1 MSAVEA
7 RSTRLKTI
15 SVGIAGLG
23 TVAQGVLELLATNR
37 DLIEQ
42 RSGLTVNVVRVAS
55 RSAKPEVDL
64 RGAAFSTDVM
74 DLLGDSRIDVIVEL
88 MGGEQLAKDL
98 IVGAAAQGKSVVT
111 ANKAVIALHGNELTQ
126 QNLRY
131 EAAVAGAIPIIQA
144 LQQGLVGNRFSGLS
158 GIINGTC
165 NYMLSAM
172 EDEGVSFDEI
182 LQRAQ
187 ALGYAEADPS
197 FDVDGIDAAHKL
209 TILMALA
216 YGTGYEFSKVH
227 VEGIRAVTPVD
238 IGYATE
244 LGYRIKHLGILRNT
258 DSGIE
263 ARVHPTLVP
272 HGELVA
278 HVNGVLNAVQVVSD
292 AAGKTLFSGP
302 GAGGAATASAVVADI
317 VASGTNGGGPV
328 VEQERIQVAP
338 VLSIEQITS
347 AYYLR
352 IPSRNEPGVFAEVAQ
367 ILSNHDISIDAVI
380 QKDGHEQGDLVD
392 IVLLTQETQ
401 EAHMNQAL
409 KQLQQLAAVTD
420 EVMRIRVA
428 PQD

>member
-1 MSAVEA
+1 M
-7 RSTRLKTI
+7 KTI

-42 RSGLTVNVVRVAS
+42 RSGLTINILRVAS
-55 RSAKPEVDL
+55 RTSKSEVDL
-64 RGAAFSTDVM
+64 HGAEFSTDVL
-74 DLLGDSRIDVIVEL
+74 DLLNDSRLDVIVEL
-88 MGGEQLAKDL
+88 MGGEELAKDL
-98 IVGAAAQGKSVVT
+98 IVGATAQGKAVVT
-111 ANKAVIALHGNELTQ
+111 ANKAVIALHGNELAR

-144 LQQGLVGNRFSGLS
+144 LRQGLVANRFSGLS

-172 EDEGVSFDEI
+172 EEEGVGFDEI

-216 YGTGYEFSKVH
+216 YGTGFEFSKVY

-238 IGYATE
+238 ISYASE
-244 LGYRIKHLGILRNT
+244 LGYRIKHLGLLRNT
-258 DSGIE
+258 NVGIE

-272 HGELVA
+272 HSELMA

-317 VASGTNGGGPV
+317 VASGITGDNSV
-328 VEQERIQVAP
+328 ADQEAARMVPIMP
-338 VLSIEQITS
+338 IDDITS

-367 ILSNHDISIDAVI
+367 ILSSHDISIDAVI
-380 QKDGHEQGDLVD
+380 QKDGHDQGDLVD
-392 IVLLTQETQ
+392 IVLLTQQTL
-401 EAHMNQAL
+401 EARMNQAL
-409 KQLQQLAAVTD
+409 GQLQRLAAITD
-420 EVMRIRVA
+420 QVMRIRVA

>member
-1 MSAVEA
+1 M
-7 RSTRLKTI
+7 KTI

-23 TVAQGVLELLATNR
+23 TVAQGVLELLAANR

-42 RSGLTVNVVRVAS
+42 RSGLTINILRIAS
-55 RSAKPEVDL
+55 RTSKPEVDL
-64 RGAAFSTDVM
+64 HGAEFSTNVL
-74 DLLGDSRIDVIVEL
+74 DLLNDSRLDVIVEL
-88 MGGEQLAKDL
+88 MGGEDLAKDL
-98 IVGAAAQGKSVVT
+98 IVGATAQGKAVVT
-111 ANKAVIALHGNELTQ
+111 ANKAVIALHGNELAR

-144 LQQGLVGNRFSGLS
+144 LRQGLVANRFSGLS

-172 EDEGVSFDEI
+172 EEEGVGFDEI

-216 YGTGYEFSKVH
+216 YGTGFEFSKVY

-238 IGYATE
+238 IGYASE
-244 LGYRIKHLGILRNT
+244 LGYRIKHLGLLRNT
-258 DSGIE
+258 NAGIE

-272 HGELVA
+272 RSELMA

-292 AAGKTLFSGP
+292 ASGKTLFSGP

-317 VASGTNGGGPV
+317 VASGITGDNSV
-328 VEQERIQVAP
+328 ADQEAARTVPIMP
-338 VLSIEQITS
+338 IEEITS

-367 ILSNHDISIDAVI
+367 ILSSHDISIDAVI
-380 QKDGHEQGDLVD
+380 QKDGHDQGDLVD
-392 IVLLTQETQ
+392 IVLLTQETL
-401 EAHMNQAL
+401 EARMNKAL
-409 KQLQQLAAVTD
+409 GQLQRLAAITD
-420 EVMRIRVA
+420 QVMRIRVA

>member
-1 MSAVEA
+1 M
-7 RSTRLKTI
+7 KTI

-23 TVAQGVLELLATNR
+23 TVAQGVLELLAANR

-42 RSGLTVNVVRVAS
+42 RSGLTINILRIAS
-55 RSAKPEVDL
+55 RTSKPEVDL
-64 RGAAFSTDVM
+64 HGAEFSTNVL
-74 DLLGDSRIDVIVEL
+74 DLLNDSRLDVIVEL
-88 MGGEQLAKDL
+88 MGGEDLAKDL
-98 IVGAAAQGKSVVT
+98 IVGATAQGKAVVT
-111 ANKAVIALHGNELTQ
+111 ANKAVIALHGNELAR

-144 LQQGLVGNRFSGLS
+144 LRQGLVANRFSGLS

-172 EDEGVSFDEI
+172 EEEGVSFDEI

-216 YGTGYEFSKVH
+216 YGTGFEFSKVY

-238 IGYATE
+238 IGYASE
-244 LGYRIKHLGILRNT
+244 LGYRIKHLGLLRNT
-258 DSGIE
+258 NAGIE

-272 HGELVA
+272 RSELMA

-292 AAGKTLFSGP
+292 ASGKTLFSGP

-317 VASGTNGGGPV
+317 VASGITGDNSV
-328 VEQERIQVAP
+328 ADQEAARTVPIMP
-338 VLSIEQITS
+338 IEEITS

-367 ILSNHDISIDAVI
+367 ILSSHDISIDAVI
-380 QKDGHEQGDLVD
+380 QKDGHDQGDLVD
-392 IVLLTQETQ
+392 IVLLTQETL
-401 EAHMNQAL
+401 EARMNQAL
-409 KQLQQLAAVTD
+409 GQLQRLAAITD
-420 EVMRIRVA
+420 QVMRIRVA

>member
-1 MSAVEA
+1 M
-7 RSTRLKTI
+7 KTI

-23 TVAQGVLELLATNR
+23 TVAQGVLELLAANR

-42 RSGLTVNVVRVAS
+42 RSGLTINILRIAS
-55 RSAKPEVDL
+55 RTSKPEVDL
-64 RGAAFSTDVM
+64 HGAEFSTNVL
-74 DLLGDSRIDVIVEL
+74 DLLNDSRLDVIVEL
-88 MGGEQLAKDL
+88 MGGEDLAKDL
-98 IVGAAAQGKSVVT
+98 IVGATAQGKAVVT
-111 ANKAVIALHGNELTQ
+111 ANKAVIALHGNELAR

-144 LQQGLVGNRFSGLS
+144 LRQGLVANRFSGLS

-172 EDEGVSFDEI
+172 EEEGVGFDEI

-216 YGTGYEFSKVH
+216 YGTGFEFSKVY

-238 IGYATE
+238 IGYASE
-244 LGYRIKHLGILRNT
+244 LGYRIKHLGLLRNT
-258 DSGIE
+258 NAGIE

-272 HGELVA
+272 RSELMA

-292 AAGKTLFSGP
+292 ASGKTLFSGP

-317 VASGTNGGGPV
+317 VASGITGDNSV
-328 VEQERIQVAP
+328 ADQEAVRTVPIMP
-338 VLSIEQITS
+338 IEEITS

-367 ILSNHDISIDAVI
+367 ILSSHDISIDAVI
-380 QKDGHEQGDLVD
+380 QKDGHDQGDLVD
-392 IVLLTQETQ
+392 IVLLTQETL
-401 EAHMNQAL
+401 EARMNQAL
-409 KQLQQLAAVTD
+409 GQLQRLAAITD
-420 EVMRIRVA
+420 QVMRIRVA

>member
-1 MSAVEA
+1 M
-7 RSTRLKTI
+7 KTI

-23 TVAQGVLELLATNR
+23 TVAQGVLELLAANR
-37 DLIEQ
+37 DLIKQ
-42 RSGLTVNVVRVAS
+42 RSGLTINILRIAS
-55 RSAKPEVDL
+55 RTSKPEVDL
-64 RGAAFSTDVM
+64 HGAEFSTNVL
-74 DLLGDSRIDVIVEL
+74 DLLNDSRLDVIVEL
-88 MGGEQLAKDL
+88 MGGEDLAKDL
-98 IVGAAAQGKSVVT
+98 IVGATAQGKAVVT
-111 ANKAVIALHGNELTQ
+111 ANKAVIALHGNELAR

-144 LQQGLVGNRFSGLS
+144 LRQGLVANRFSGLS

-172 EDEGVSFDEI
+172 EEEGVGFDEI

-216 YGTGYEFSKVH
+216 YGTGFEFSKVY

-238 IGYATE
+238 IGYASE
-244 LGYRIKHLGILRNT
+244 LGYRIKHLGLLRNT
-258 DSGIE
+258 NAGIE

-272 HGELVA
+272 RSELMA

-292 AAGKTLFSGP
+292 ASGKTLFSGP

-317 VASGTNGGGPV
+317 VASGITGDNSV
-328 VEQERIQVAP
+328 ADQEAAWMVPIMP
-338 VLSIEQITS
+338 IEEITS

-367 ILSNHDISIDAVI
+367 ILSSHDISIDAVI
-380 QKDGHEQGDLVD
+380 QKDGHDQGDLVD
-392 IVLLTQETQ
+392 IVLLTQETL
-401 EAHMNQAL
+401 EARMNQAL
-409 KQLQQLAAVTD
+409 GQLQRLAAITD
-420 EVMRIRVA
+420 QVMRIRVA

>member
-1 MSAVEA
+1 M
-7 RSTRLKTI
+7 KTI

-23 TVAQGVLELLATNR
+23 TVAQGVLELLAANR

-42 RSGLTVNVVRVAS
+42 RSGLTINILRIAS
-55 RSAKPEVDL
+55 RTSKPEVDL
-64 RGAAFSTDVM
+64 HGAEFSTNVL
-74 DLLGDSRIDVIVEL
+74 DLLNDSRLDVIVEL
-88 MGGEQLAKDL
+88 MGGEDLAKDL
-98 IVGAAAQGKSVVT
+98 IVGATAQGKAVVT
-111 ANKAVIALHGNELTQ
+111 ANKAVIALHGNELAR

-144 LQQGLVGNRFSGLS
+144 LRQGLVANRFSGLS

-172 EDEGVSFDEI
+172 EEEGVGFDEI

-216 YGTGYEFSKVH
+216 YGTGFEFSKVY

-238 IGYATE
+238 ISYASE
-244 LGYRIKHLGILRNT
+244 LGYRIKHLGLLRNT
-258 DSGIE
+258 NAGIE

-272 HGELVA
+272 RSELMA

-292 AAGKTLFSGP
+292 ASGKTLFSGP

-317 VASGTNGGGPV
+317 VASGITGDNSV
-328 VEQERIQVAP
+328 ADQEAARTVPIMP
-338 VLSIEQITS
+338 IEEITS

-367 ILSNHDISIDAVI
+367 ILSSHYISIDAVI
-380 QKDGHEQGDLVD
+380 QKDGHDQGDLVD
-392 IVLLTQETQ
+392 IVLLTQETL
-401 EAHMNQAL
+401 EARMNQAL
-409 KQLQQLAAVTD
+409 GQLQRLAAITD
-420 EVMRIRVA
+420 QVMRIRVA

>member
-1 MSAVEA
+1 M
-7 RSTRLKTI
+7 KTI

-23 TVAQGVLELLATNR
+23 TVAQGVLELLAANR
-37 DLIEQ
+37 DLIEH
-42 RSGLTVNVVRVAS
+42 RSGLTINILRIAS
-55 RSAKPEVDL
+55 RTSKPEVDL
-64 RGAAFSTDVM
+64 HGAEFSTNVL
-74 DLLGDSRIDVIVEL
+74 DLLNDSRLDVIVEL
-88 MGGEQLAKDL
+88 MGGEDLAKDL
-98 IVGAAAQGKSVVT
+98 IVGATAQGKAVVT
-111 ANKAVIALHGNELTQ
+111 ANKAVIALHGNELAR

-144 LQQGLVGNRFSGLS
+144 LRQGLVANRFSGLS

-172 EDEGVSFDEI
+172 EEEGVGFDEI

-216 YGTGYEFSKVH
+216 YGTGFEFSKVY

-238 IGYATE
+238 IGYASE
-244 LGYRIKHLGILRNT
+244 LGYRIKHLGLLRNT
-258 DSGIE
+258 NAGIE

-272 HGELVA
+272 RSELMA

-292 AAGKTLFSGP
+292 ASGKTLFSGP

-317 VASGTNGGGPV
+317 VASGITGDNSV
-328 VEQERIQVAP
+328 ADQEAARTVPIMP
-338 VLSIEQITS
+338 IEEITS

-367 ILSNHDISIDAVI
+367 ILSSHDISIDAVI
-380 QKDGHEQGDLVD
+380 QKDGHDQGDLVD
-392 IVLLTQETQ
+392 IVLLTQETL
-401 EAHMNQAL
+401 EARMNQAL
-409 KQLQQLAAVTD
+409 GQLQRLAAITD
-420 EVMRIRVA
+420 QVMRIRVA

>member
-1 MSAVEA
+1 M
-7 RSTRLKTI
+7 KTI

-23 TVAQGVLELLATNR
+23 TVAQGVLELLAANR

-42 RSGLTVNVVRVAS
+42 RSGLTINILRIAS
-55 RSAKPEVDL
+55 RTSKPEVDL
-64 RGAAFSTDVM
+64 HGAEFSTNVL
-74 DLLGDSRIDVIVEL
+74 DLLNDSRLDVIVEL
-88 MGGEQLAKDL
+88 MGGEDLAKDL
-98 IVGAAAQGKSVVT
+98 IVGATAQGKAVVT
-111 ANKAVIALHGNELTQ
+111 ANKAVIALHGNELAR

-144 LQQGLVGNRFSGLS
+144 LRQGLVANRFSGLS

-172 EDEGVSFDEI
+172 EEEGVGFDEI

-216 YGTGYEFSKVH
+216 YGTGFEFSKVY

-238 IGYATE
+238 IGYASE
-244 LGYRIKHLGILRNT
+244 LGYRIKHLGVLRNT
-258 DSGIE
+258 NAGIE

-272 HGELVA
+272 RSELMA

-292 AAGKTLFSGP
+292 ASGKTLFSGP

-317 VASGTNGGGPV
+317 VASGITGDNSV
-328 VEQERIQVAP
+328 ADQETARTVPIMP
-338 VLSIEQITS
+338 IEEITS

-367 ILSNHDISIDAVI
+367 ILSSHDISIDAVI
-380 QKDGHEQGDLVD
+380 QKDGHDQGDLVD
-392 IVLLTQETQ
+392 IVLLTQETL
-401 EAHMNQAL
+401 EARMNQAL
-409 KQLQQLAAVTD
+409 GQLQRLAAITD
-420 EVMRIRVA
+420 QVMRIRVA

>member
-1 MSAVEA
+1 M
-7 RSTRLKTI
+7 KTI

-23 TVAQGVLELLATNR
+23 TVAQGVLELLAANR
-37 DLIEQ
+37 DLIEH
-42 RSGLTVNVVRVAS
+42 RSGLTINILRIAS
-55 RSAKPEVDL
+55 RTSKPEVDL
-64 RGAAFSTDVM
+64 HGAEFSTNVL
-74 DLLGDSRIDVIVEL
+74 DLLNDSRLDVIVEL
-88 MGGEQLAKDL
+88 LGGEDLAKDL
-98 IVGAAAQGKSVVT
+98 IVGATAQGKAVVT
-111 ANKAVIALHGNELTQ
+111 ANKAVIALHGNELAR

-144 LQQGLVGNRFSGLS
+144 LRQGLVANRLSGLS

-172 EDEGVSFDEI
+172 EEEGVGFDEI

-216 YGTGYEFSKVH
+216 YGTGFEFSKVY

-238 IGYATE
+238 ISYAIE
-244 LGYRIKHLGILRNT
+244 LGYRIKHLGLLRNT
-258 DSGIE
+258 NAGIE

-272 HGELVA
+272 RSELMA

-292 AAGKTLFSGP
+292 ASGKTLFSGP

-317 VASGTNGGGPV
+317 VASGITGDNSV
-328 VEQERIQVAP
+328 ADQEAARTVPIMP
-338 VLSIEQITS
+338 IEEITS

-367 ILSNHDISIDAVI
+367 ILSSHDISIDAVI
-380 QKDGHEQGDLVD
+380 QKDGHDQGDLVD
-392 IVLLTQETQ
+392 IVLLTQETL
-401 EAHMNQAL
+401 EARMNQAL
-409 KQLQQLAAVTD
+409 GQLQRLAAITD
-420 EVMRIRVA
+420 QVMRIRVA

>member
-1 MSAVEA
+1 M
-7 RSTRLKTI
+7 KTI

-23 TVAQGVLELLATNR
+23 TVAQGVLELLAANR
-37 DLIEQ
+37 DLIEH
-42 RSGLTVNVVRVAS
+42 RSGLTINILRIAS
-55 RSAKPEVDL
+55 RTSKPEVDL
-64 RGAAFSTDVM
+64 HGAEFSTNVL
-74 DLLGDSRIDVIVEL
+74 DLLNDSRLDVIVEL
-88 MGGEQLAKDL
+88 MGGEDLAKDL
-98 IVGAAAQGKSVVT
+98 IVGATAQGKAVVT
-111 ANKAVIALHGNELTQ
+111 ANKAVIALHGNELAR

-144 LQQGLVGNRFSGLS
+144 LRQGLVANRFSGLS

-172 EDEGVSFDEI
+172 EEEGVGFDEI

-216 YGTGYEFSKVH
+216 YGTGFEFSKVY

-238 IGYATE
+238 IGYASE
-244 LGYRIKHLGILRNT
+244 LGYRIKHLGLLRNT
-258 DSGIE
+258 NAGIE

-272 HGELVA
+272 RSELMA

-292 AAGKTLFSGP
+292 ASGKTLFSGP

-317 VASGTNGGGPV
+317 VASGITGDNSV
-328 VEQERIQVAP
+328 ADQEAARTVPIMP
-338 VLSIEQITS
+338 IEEITS

-367 ILSNHDISIDAVI
+367 ILSSHDISIDAVI
-380 QKDGHEQGDLVD
+380 QKDGHDQGDLVD
-392 IVLLTQETQ
+392 IVLLTQQTL
-401 EAHMNQAL
+401 EARMNQAL
-409 KQLQQLAAVTD
+409 GQLQRLAAITD
-420 EVMRIRVA
+420 QVMRIRVA

>member
-1 MSAVEA
+1 M
-7 RSTRLKTI
+7 KTI

-23 TVAQGVLELLATNR
+23 TVAQGVLELLAANR
-37 DLIEQ
+37 DLIEH
-42 RSGLTVNVVRVAS
+42 RSGLTINILRIAS
-55 RSAKPEVDL
+55 RTSKPEVDL
-64 RGAAFSTDVM
+64 HGAEFSTDVI
-74 DLLGDSRIDVIVEL
+74 DLLNDSRLDVIVEL
-88 MGGEQLAKDL
+88 MGGEDSAKDL
-98 IVGAAAQGKSVVT
+98 IVGAIAQGKAVVT
-111 ANKAVIALHGNELTQ
+111 ANKAVIALHGNELAR

-144 LQQGLVGNRFSGLS
+144 LRQGLVANRFSGLS

-172 EDEGVSFDEI
+172 EEEGVGFDEI

-216 YGTGYEFSKVH
+216 YGTGFEFSKVY

-238 IGYATE
+238 IGYASE
-244 LGYRIKHLGILRNT
+244 LGYRIKHLGLLRNT
-258 DSGIE
+258 NAGIE

-272 HGELVA
+272 RSELMA

-292 AAGKTLFSGP
+292 ASGKTLFSGP

-317 VASGTNGGGPV
+317 VASGITGDNSV
-328 VEQERIQVAP
+328 ADQEAARTVPIMP
-338 VLSIEQITS
+338 IEEITS

-367 ILSNHDISIDAVI
+367 ILSSHDISIDAVI
-380 QKDGHEQGDLVD
+380 QKDGHDQGDLVD
-392 IVLLTQETQ
+392 IVLLTQETL
-401 EAHMNQAL
+401 EARMNQAL
-409 KQLQQLAAVTD
+409 GQLQRLAAITD
-420 EVMRIRVA
+420 QVMRIRVA

>member
-1 MSAVEA
+1 M
-7 RSTRLKTI
+7 KTI

-23 TVAQGVLELLATNR
+23 TVAQGVLELLAANR
-37 DLIEQ
+37 DLIEH
-42 RSGLTVNVVRVAS
+42 RSGLTINILRIAS
-55 RSAKPEVDL
+55 RTSKPEVDL
-64 RGAAFSTDVM
+64 HGAEFSTNAL
-74 DLLGDSRIDVIVEL
+74 DLLNDSRLDVIVEL
-88 MGGEQLAKDL
+88 MGGEDLAKDL
-98 IVGAAAQGKSVVT
+98 IVGATAQGKAVVT
-111 ANKAVIALHGNELTQ
+111 ANKAVIALHGNELAR

-144 LQQGLVGNRFSGLS
+144 LRQGLVANRFSGLS

-172 EDEGVSFDEI
+172 EEEGVGFDEI

-216 YGTGYEFSKVH
+216 YGTGFEFSKVY

-238 IGYATE
+238 IGYASE
-244 LGYRIKHLGILRNT
+244 LGYRIKHLGLLRNT
-258 DSGIE
+258 NAGIE

-272 HGELVA
+272 RSELMA

-292 AAGKTLFSGP
+292 ASGKTLFSGP

-317 VASGTNGGGPV
+317 VASGITGDNSV
-328 VEQERIQVAP
+328 ADQEAARTVPIMP
-338 VLSIEQITS
+338 IEEITS

-367 ILSNHDISIDAVI
+367 ILSSHDISIDAVI
-380 QKDGHEQGDLVD
+380 QKDGHDQGDLVD
-392 IVLLTQETQ
+392 IVLLTQETL
-401 EAHMNQAL
+401 EARMNQAL
-409 KQLQQLAAVTD
+409 GQLQRLAAITD
-420 EVMRIRVA
+420 QVMRIRVA

>member
-1 MSAVEA
+1 M
-7 RSTRLKTI
+7 KTI

-23 TVAQGVLELLATNR
+23 TVAQGVLELLAANR

-42 RSGLTVNVVRVAS
+42 RSGLTINILRIAS
-55 RSAKPEVDL
+55 RTSKPEVDL
-64 RGAAFSTDVM
+64 HGAEFSTNVL
-74 DLLGDSRIDVIVEL
+74 DLLNDSRLDVIVEL
-88 MGGEQLAKDL
+88 MGGEDLAKDL
-98 IVGAAAQGKSVVT
+98 IVGATAQGKAVVT
-111 ANKAVIALHGNELTQ
+111 ANKAVIALHGNELAR

-144 LQQGLVGNRFSGLS
+144 LRQGLVANRFSGLS

-172 EDEGVSFDEI
+172 EEEGVGFDEI

-216 YGTGYEFSKVH
+216 YGTGFEFSKVY

-238 IGYATE
+238 IGYASE
-244 LGYRIKHLGILRNT
+244 LGYRIKHLGLLRNT
-258 DSGIE
+258 NVGIE

-272 HGELVA
+272 RSELMA

-292 AAGKTLFSGP
+292 ASGKTLFSGP

-317 VASGTNGGGPV
+317 VASGITGDNSV
-328 VEQERIQVAP
+328 ADQEAAQMVPIMP
-338 VLSIEQITS
+338 IEEITS

-367 ILSNHDISIDAVI
+367 ILSSHDISIDAVI
-380 QKDGHEQGDLVD
+380 QKDGHDQGDLVD
-392 IVLLTQETQ
+392 IVLLTQETL
-401 EAHMNQAL
+401 EARMNQAL
-409 KQLQQLAAVTD
+409 GQLQRLAAITD
-420 EVMRIRVA
+420 QVMRIRVA

>member
-1 MSAVEA
+1 M
-7 RSTRLKTI
+7 KTI

-23 TVAQGVLELLATNR
+23 TVAQGVLELLAANR
-37 DLIEQ
+37 DLIEH
-42 RSGLTVNVVRVAS
+42 RSGLTINILRIAS
-55 RSAKPEVDL
+55 RTSKPEVDL
-64 RGAAFSTDVM
+64 HGAEFSTNVL
-74 DLLGDSRIDVIVEL
+74 DLLNDSRLDVIVEL
-88 MGGEQLAKDL
+88 MGGEDLAKDL
-98 IVGAAAQGKSVVT
+98 IVGATAQGKAVVT
-111 ANKAVIALHGNELTQ
+111 ANKAVIALHGNELAR

-144 LQQGLVGNRFSGLS
+144 LRQGLVANRFSGLS

-172 EDEGVSFDEI
+172 EEEGVGFDEI

-216 YGTGYEFSKVH
+216 YGTGFEFSKVY

-238 IGYATE
+238 IGYASE
-244 LGYRIKHLGILRNT
+244 LGYRIKHLGLLRNT
-258 DSGIE
+258 NAGIE

-272 HGELVA
+272 RSELMA

-292 AAGKTLFSGP
+292 ASGKTLFSGP

-317 VASGTNGGGPV
+317 VASGITGDNSV
-328 VEQERIQVAP
+328 ADQEAARMVPIMP
-338 VLSIEQITS
+338 IEEITS

-367 ILSNHDISIDAVI
+367 ILSSHDISIDAVI
-380 QKDGHEQGDLVD
+380 QKDGHDQGDLVD
-392 IVLLTQETQ
+392 IVLLTQETL
-401 EAHMNQAL
+401 EARMNQAL
-409 KQLQQLAAVTD
+409 GQLQRLAAITD
-420 EVMRIRVA
+420 QVMRIRVA

>member
-1 MSAVEA
+1 M
-7 RSTRLKTI
+7 KTI

-42 RSGLTVNVVRVAS
+42 RSGLTINILRVAS
-55 RSAKPEVDL
+55 RTSKPEVDL
-64 RGAAFSTDVM
+64 HGAEFSTDVL
-74 DLLGDSRIDVIVEL
+74 DLLNDSRLDVIVEL
-88 MGGEQLAKDL
+88 MGGEELAKDL
-98 IVGAAAQGKSVVT
+98 IVGATAQGKAVVT
-111 ANKAVIALHGNELTQ
+111 ANKAVIALHGNELAR

-144 LQQGLVGNRFSGLS
+144 LRQGLVANRFSGLS

-172 EDEGVSFDEI
+172 EEEGVGFDEI

-216 YGTGYEFSKVH
+216 YGTGFEFSKVY

-238 IGYATE
+238 ISYASE
-244 LGYRIKHLGILRNT
+244 LGYRIKHLGLLRNT
-258 DSGIE
+258 NVGIE

-272 HGELVA
+272 HSELMA

-317 VASGTNGGGPV
+317 VASGITGDNSV
-328 VEQERIQVAP
+328 ADQEAARMVPIMP
-338 VLSIEQITS
+338 IEDITS

-367 ILSNHDISIDAVI
+367 ILSSHDISIDAVI
-380 QKDGHEQGDLVD
+380 QKDGHDQGDLVD
-392 IVLLTQETQ
+392 IVLLTQETL
-401 EAHMNQAL
+401 EARMNQAL
-409 KQLQQLAAVTD
+409 GQLQRLAAITD
-420 EVMRIRVA
+420 QVMRIRVA

>member
-1 MSAVEA
+1 M
-7 RSTRLKTI
+7 KTI

-23 TVAQGVLELLATNR
+23 TVAQGVLELLAANR

-42 RSGLTVNVVRVAS
+42 RSGLTINILRIAS
-55 RSAKPEVDL
+55 RTSKPEVDL
-64 RGAAFSTDVM
+64 HGAEFSTNVL
-74 DLLGDSRIDVIVEL
+74 DLLNDSRLDVIVEL
-88 MGGEQLAKDL
+88 MGGEDLAKDL
-98 IVGAAAQGKSVVT
+98 IVGATAQGKAVVT
-111 ANKAVIALHGNELTQ
+111 ANKAVIALHGNELAR

-144 LQQGLVGNRFSGLS
+144 LRQGLVANRFSGLS

-172 EDEGVSFDEI
+172 EEEGVGFDEI

-187 ALGYAEADPS
+187 ALGYAEANPS

-216 YGTGYEFSKVH
+216 YGTAFEFSKVY

-238 IGYATE
+238 IGYASE
-244 LGYRIKHLGILRNT
+244 LGYRIKHLGLLRNT
-258 DSGIE
+258 NAGIE

-272 HGELVA
+272 RSELMA

-292 AAGKTLFSGP
+292 ASGKTLFSGP

-317 VASGTNGGGPV
+317 VASGITGDNSV
-328 VEQERIQVAP
+328 ADQEAARTVPIMP
-338 VLSIEQITS
+338 IEEITS

-367 ILSNHDISIDAVI
+367 ILSSHDISIDAVI
-380 QKDGHEQGDLVD
+380 QKDGHDQGDLVD
-392 IVLLTQETQ
+392 IVLLTQETL
-401 EAHMNQAL
+401 EARMNQAL
-409 KQLQQLAAVTD
+409 GQLQRLAAITD
-420 EVMRIRVA
+420 QVMRIRVA

>member
-1 MSAVEA
+1 M
-7 RSTRLKTI
+7 KTI

-42 RSGLTVNVVRVAS
+42 RSGLTINILRVAS
-55 RSAKPEVDL
+55 RTSKPEVDL
-64 RGAAFSTDVM
+64 HGAEFSTNVL
-74 DLLGDSRIDVIVEL
+74 DLLNDSRLDVIVEL
-88 MGGEQLAKDL
+88 MGGEDLAKDL
-98 IVGAAAQGKSVVT
+98 IVGATAQGKAVVT
-111 ANKAVIALHGNELTQ
+111 ANKAVIALHGNDLAR

-144 LQQGLVGNRFSGLS
+144 LRQGLVANRFSGLS

-172 EDEGVSFDEI
+172 EEEGVGFDEI

-216 YGTGYEFSKVH
+216 YGTGFEFSKVY

-238 IGYATE
+238 ISYASE
-244 LGYRIKHLGILRNT
+244 LGYRIKHLGLLRNT
-258 DSGIE
+258 NAGIE

-272 HGELVA
+272 RSELMA

-292 AAGKTLFSGP
+292 ASGKTLFSGP

-317 VASGTNGGGPV
+317 VASGITGDNSV
-328 VEQERIQVAP
+328 ADQEAARTVPIMP
-338 VLSIEQITS
+338 IEEITS

-367 ILSNHDISIDAVI
+367 ILSSHDISIDAVI
-380 QKDGHEQGDLVD
+380 QKDGHDQGDLVD
-392 IVLLTQETQ
+392 IVLLTQETL
-401 EAHMNQAL
+401 EARMNQAL
-409 KQLQQLAAVTD
+409 GQLQRLAATTD
-420 EVMRIRVA
+420 QVMRIRVA

>member
-1 MSAVEA
+1 M
-7 RSTRLKTI
+7 KTI

-23 TVAQGVLELLATNR
+23 TVAQGVLELLAANR

-42 RSGLTVNVVRVAS
+42 RSGLTINILRIAS
-55 RSAKPEVDL
+55 RTSKPEVDL
-64 RGAAFSTDVM
+64 HGAEFSTNVL
-74 DLLGDSRIDVIVEL
+74 DLLKDSRLDVIVEL
-88 MGGEQLAKDL
+88 MGGEDLAKDL
-98 IVGAAAQGKSVVT
+98 IVGATAQGKAVVT
-111 ANKAVIALHGNELTQ
+111 ANKAVIALHGNELAR

-144 LQQGLVGNRFSGLS
+144 LRQGLVANRFSGLS

-172 EDEGVSFDEI
+172 EEEGVGFDEI

-216 YGTGYEFSKVH
+216 YGTGFEFSKVY

-238 IGYATE
+238 IGYASE
-244 LGYRIKHLGILRNT
+244 LGYRIKHLGLLRNT
-258 DSGIE
+258 NAGIE

-272 HGELVA
+272 RSELMA

-292 AAGKTLFSGP
+292 ASGKTLFSGP

-317 VASGTNGGGPV
+317 VASGITGDNSV
-328 VEQERIQVAP
+328 ADQEAARTVPIMP
-338 VLSIEQITS
+338 IEEITS

-367 ILSNHDISIDAVI
+367 ILSSHDISIDAVI
-380 QKDGHEQGDLVD
+380 QKDGHDQGDLVD
-392 IVLLTQETQ
+392 IVLLTQETL
-401 EAHMNQAL
+401 EARMNQAL
-409 KQLQQLAAVTD
+409 GQLQRLAAITD
-420 EVMRIRVA
+420 QVMRIRVA

>member
-1 MSAVEA
+1 M
-7 RSTRLKTI
+7 KTI

-23 TVAQGVLELLATNR
+23 TVAQGVLELLAANR

-42 RSGLTVNVVRVAS
+42 RSGLTIKILRIAS
-55 RSAKPEVDL
+55 RTSKPEVDL
-64 RGAAFSTDVM
+64 HGAEFSTNVL
-74 DLLGDSRIDVIVEL
+74 DLLNDSRLDVIVEL
-88 MGGEQLAKDL
+88 MGGEDLAKDL
-98 IVGAAAQGKSVVT
+98 IVGATAQGKAVVT
-111 ANKAVIALHGNELTQ
+111 ANKAVIALHGNELAR

-144 LQQGLVGNRFSGLS
+144 LRQGLVANRFSGLS

-172 EDEGVSFDEI
+172 EEEGVGFDEI

-216 YGTGYEFSKVH
+216 YGTGFEFSKVY

-238 IGYATE
+238 IGYASE
-244 LGYRIKHLGILRNT
+244 LGYRIKHLGLLRNT
-258 DSGIE
+258 NAGIE
-263 ARVHPTLVP
+263 ARVHPTLVSRS
-272 HGELVA
+272 ELMA

-292 AAGKTLFSGP
+292 ASGKTLFSGP

-317 VASGTNGGGPV
+317 VASGITGDNSV
-328 VEQERIQVAP
+328 ADQEAARTVPIMP
-338 VLSIEQITS
+338 IEEITS

-367 ILSNHDISIDAVI
+367 ILSSHDISIDAVI
-380 QKDGHEQGDLVD
+380 QKDGHDQGDLVD
-392 IVLLTQETQ
+392 IVLLTQETL
-401 EAHMNQAL
+401 EARMNQAL
-409 KQLQQLAAVTD
+409 GQLQRLAAITD
-420 EVMRIRVA
+420 QVMRIRVA

>member
-1 MSAVEA
+1 M
-7 RSTRLKTI
+7 KTI

-42 RSGLTVNVVRVAS
+42 RSGLTINILRVAS
-55 RSAKPEVDL
+55 RTSKPEVDL
-64 RGAAFSTDVM
+64 HGAEFSTDVL
-74 DLLGDSRIDVIVEL
+74 DLLNDSRLDVIVEL
-88 MGGEQLAKDL
+88 MGGEELAKDL
-98 IVGAAAQGKSVVT
+98 IVGATAQGKAVVT
-111 ANKAVIALHGNELTQ
+111 ANKAVIALHGNELAR

-144 LQQGLVGNRFSGLS
+144 LRQGLVANRFSGLS

-172 EDEGVSFDEI
+172 EEEGVGFDEI

-216 YGTGYEFSKVH
+216 YGTGFEFSKVY

-238 IGYATE
+238 ISYASE
-244 LGYRIKHLGILRNT
+244 LGYRIKHLGLLRNT
-258 DSGIE
+258 NVGIE

-272 HGELVA
+272 RSELMA

-317 VASGTNGGGPV
+317 VASGITGDNSV
-328 VEQERIQVAP
+328 ADQEAARMVPIMP
-338 VLSIEQITS
+338 IEDITS

-367 ILSNHDISIDAVI
+367 ILSSHDISIDAVI
-380 QKDGHEQGDLVD
+380 QKDGHDQGDLVD
-392 IVLLTQETQ
+392 IVLLTQETL
-401 EAHMNQAL
+401 EARMNQAL
-409 KQLQQLAAVTD
+409 GQLQRLAAITD
-420 EVMRIRVA
+420 QVMRIRVA

>member
-1 MSAVEA
+1 M
-7 RSTRLKTI
+7 KTI

-23 TVAQGVLELLATNR
+23 TVAQGVLELLAANR

-42 RSGLTVNVVRVAS
+42 RSGLAINILRIAS
-55 RSAKPEVDL
+55 RTSKPEVDL
-64 RGAAFSTDVM
+64 HGAEFSTNVL
-74 DLLGDSRIDVIVEL
+74 DLLNDSRLDVIVEL
-88 MGGEQLAKDL
+88 MGGEDLAKDL
-98 IVGAAAQGKSVVT
+98 IVGATAQGKAVVT
-111 ANKAVIALHGNELTQ
+111 ANKAVIALHGNELAR

-144 LQQGLVGNRFSGLS
+144 LRQGLVANRFSGLS

-172 EDEGVSFDEI
+172 EEEGVGFDEI

-216 YGTGYEFSKVH
+216 YGTGFEFSKVY

-238 IGYATE
+238 IGYASE
-244 LGYRIKHLGILRNT
+244 LGYRIKHLGLLRNT
-258 DSGIE
+258 NAGIE

-272 HGELVA
+272 RSELMA

-292 AAGKTLFSGP
+292 ASGKTLFSGP

-317 VASGTNGGGPV
+317 VASGITGDNSV
-328 VEQERIQVAP
+328 ADQEAARTVPIMP
-338 VLSIEQITS
+338 IEEITS

-367 ILSNHDISIDAVI
+367 ILSSHDISIDAVI
-380 QKDGHEQGDLVD
+380 QKDGHDQGDLVD
-392 IVLLTQETQ
+392 IVLLTQETL
-401 EAHMNQAL
+401 EARMNQAL
-409 KQLQQLAAVTD
+409 GQLQRLAAITD
-420 EVMRIRVA
+420 QVMRIRVA

>member
-1 MSAVEA
+1 M
-7 RSTRLKTI
+7 KTI

-42 RSGLTVNVVRVAS
+42 RSGLTINILRVAS
-55 RSAKPEVDL
+55 RTSKPEVDL
-64 RGAAFSTDVM
+64 HGAEFSTNVL
-74 DLLGDSRIDVIVEL
+74 DLLNDSRLDVIVEL
-88 MGGEQLAKDL
+88 MGGEELAKDL
-98 IVGAAAQGKSVVT
+98 IVGATAQGKAVVT
-111 ANKAVIALHGNELTQ
+111 ANKAVIALHGNELAR

-131 EAAVAGAIPIIQA
+131 EAAVAAAIPIIQA
-144 LQQGLVGNRFSGLS
+144 LRQGLVANRFSGLS

-172 EDEGVSFDEI
+172 EEEGVGFDEI

-216 YGTGYEFSKVH
+216 YGTGFEFSKVY

-238 IGYATE
+238 ISYASE
-244 LGYRIKHLGILRNT
+244 LGYRIKHLGLLRNT
-258 DSGIE
+258 NAGIE
-263 ARVHPTLVP
+263 ARVHPTLVS
-272 HGELVA
+272 HSELMA

-317 VASGTNGGGPV
+317 VASGITGDNSV
-328 VEQERIQVAP
+328 ADQKAARIVP
-338 VLSIEQITS
+338 IMPIEDITS

-367 ILSNHDISIDAVI
+367 ILSSHDISIDAVI
-380 QKDGHEQGDLVD
+380 QKDGHDQGDLVD
-392 IVLLTQETQ
+392 IVLLTQETL
-401 EAHMNQAL
+401 EARMNQAL
-409 KQLQQLAAVTD
+409 GQLQRLAAITD
-420 EVMRIRVA
+420 QVMRIRLA

>member
-1 MSAVEA
+1 M
-7 RSTRLKTI
+7 KTI

-23 TVAQGVLELLATNR
+23 TVAQGVLELLAANR

-42 RSGLTVNVVRVAS
+42 RSGLTIKILRIAS
-55 RSAKPEVDL
+55 RTSKPEVDL
-64 RGAAFSTDVM
+64 HGAEFSTNVL
-74 DLLGDSRIDVIVEL
+74 DLLNDSRLDVIVEL
-88 MGGEQLAKDL
+88 MGGEDLAKDL
-98 IVGAAAQGKSVVT
+98 IVGATAQGKAVVT
-111 ANKAVIALHGNELTQ
+111 ANKAVIALHGNELAR

-144 LQQGLVGNRFSGLS
+144 LRQGLVANRFSGLS

-172 EDEGVSFDEI
+172 EEEGVSFDEI

-216 YGTGYEFSKVH
+216 YGTGFEFSKVY

-238 IGYATE
+238 IGYASE
-244 LGYRIKHLGILRNT
+244 LGYRIKHLGLLRNT
-258 DSGIE
+258 NAGIE

-272 HGELVA
+272 RSELMA

-292 AAGKTLFSGP
+292 ASGKTLFSGP

-317 VASGTNGGGPV
+317 VASGITGDNSV
-328 VEQERIQVAP
+328 ADQEAARTVPIMP
-338 VLSIEQITS
+338 IEEITS

-367 ILSNHDISIDAVI
+367 ILSSHDISIDAVI
-380 QKDGHEQGDLVD
+380 QKDGHDQGDLVD
-392 IVLLTQETQ
+392 IVLLTQETL
-401 EAHMNQAL
+401 EARMNQAL
-409 KQLQQLAAVTD
+409 GQLQRLAAITD
-420 EVMRIRVA
+420 QVMRIRVA

>member
-1 MSAVEA
+1 M
-7 RSTRLKTI
+7 KTI

-23 TVAQGVLELLATNR
+23 TVAQGVLELLAANR

-42 RSGLTVNVVRVAS
+42 RSGLTIKILRIAS
-55 RSAKPEVDL
+55 RTSKPEVDL
-64 RGAAFSTDVM
+64 HGAEFSTNVL
-74 DLLGDSRIDVIVEL
+74 DLLNDSRLDVIVEL
-88 MGGEQLAKDL
+88 MGGEDLAKDL
-98 IVGAAAQGKSVVT
+98 IVGATAQGKAVVT
-111 ANKAVIALHGNELTQ
+111 ANKAVIALHGNELAR

-144 LQQGLVGNRFSGLS
+144 LRQGLVANRFSGLS

-172 EDEGVSFDEI
+172 EEEGVGFDEI

-216 YGTGYEFSKVH
+216 YGTGFEFSKVY

-238 IGYATE
+238 IGYASE
-244 LGYRIKHLGILRNT
+244 LGYRIKHLGLLRNT
-258 DSGIE
+258 NAGIE

-272 HGELVA
+272 RSELMA

-292 AAGKTLFSGP
+292 ASGKTLFSGP

-317 VASGTNGGGPV
+317 VASGITGDNSV
-328 VEQERIQVAP
+328 ADQEAARTVPIMP
-338 VLSIEQITS
+338 IEEITS

-367 ILSNHDISIDAVI
+367 ILSSHDISIDAVI
-380 QKDGHEQGDLVD
+380 QKDGHDQGDLVD
-392 IVLLTQETQ
+392 IVLLTQETL
-401 EAHMNQAL
+401 EARMNQAL
-409 KQLQQLAAVTD
+409 GQLQRLAAITD
-420 EVMRIRVA
+420 QVMRIRVA

>member
-1 MSAVEA
+1 M
-7 RSTRLKTI
+7 KTI

-23 TVAQGVLELLATNR
+23 TVAQGVLELLAANR

-42 RSGLTVNVVRVAS
+42 RSGLTIKILRIAS
-55 RSAKPEVDL
+55 RTSKPEVDL
-64 RGAAFSTDVM
+64 HGAEFSTNAL
-74 DLLGDSRIDVIVEL
+74 DLLNDSRLDVIVEL
-88 MGGEQLAKDL
+88 MGGEDLAKDL
-98 IVGAAAQGKSVVT
+98 IVGATAQGKAVVT
-111 ANKAVIALHGNELTQ
+111 ANKAVIALHGNELAR

-144 LQQGLVGNRFSGLS
+144 LRQGLVANRFSGLS

-172 EDEGVSFDEI
+172 EEEGVSFDEI

-216 YGTGYEFSKVH
+216 YGTGFEFSKVY

-238 IGYATE
+238 IGYASE
-244 LGYRIKHLGILRNT
+244 LGYRIKHLGLLRNT
-258 DSGIE
+258 NAGIE

-272 HGELVA
+272 RSELMA

-292 AAGKTLFSGP
+292 ASGKTLFSGP

-317 VASGTNGGGPV
+317 VASGITGDNSV
-328 VEQERIQVAP
+328 ADQEAARTVPIMP
-338 VLSIEQITS
+338 IEEITS

-367 ILSNHDISIDAVI
+367 ILSSHDISIDAVI
-380 QKDGHEQGDLVD
+380 QKDGHDQGDLVD
-392 IVLLTQETQ
+392 IVLLTQETL
-401 EAHMNQAL
+401 EARMNQAL
-409 KQLQQLAAVTD
+409 GQLQRLAAITD
-420 EVMRIRVA
+420 QVMRIRVA

>member
-1 MSAVEA
+1 M
-7 RSTRLKTI
+7 KTI

-23 TVAQGVLELLATNR
+23 TVAQGVLELLAANR
-37 DLIEQ
+37 DLIEH
-42 RSGLTVNVVRVAS
+42 RSGLTINILRIAS
-55 RSAKPEVDL
+55 RTSKPEVDL
-64 RGAAFSTDVM
+64 HGAEFSTNVL
-74 DLLGDSRIDVIVEL
+74 DLLNDSRLDVIVEL
-88 MGGEQLAKDL
+88 MGGEDLAKDL
-98 IVGAAAQGKSVVT
+98 IVGATAQGKAVVT
-111 ANKAVIALHGNELTQ
+111 ANKAVIALHGNELAR

-144 LQQGLVGNRFSGLS
+144 LRQGLVANRFSGLS

-172 EDEGVSFDEI
+172 EEEGVGFDEI

-216 YGTGYEFSKVH
+216 YGTGFEFSKVY

-238 IGYATE
+238 IGYASE
-244 LGYRIKHLGILRNT
+244 LGYRIKHLGLLRNT
-258 DSGIE
+258 NAGIE

-272 HGELVA
+272 HSELMA

-292 AAGKTLFSGP
+292 ASGKTLFSGP

-317 VASGTNGGGPV
+317 VASGITGDNSV
-328 VEQERIQVAP
+328 ADQEAARTMPIMP
-338 VLSIEQITS
+338 IEEITS

-367 ILSNHDISIDAVI
+367 ILSSHDISIDAVI
-380 QKDGHEQGDLVD
+380 QKDGHDQGDLVD
-392 IVLLTQETQ
+392 IVLLTQETL
-401 EAHMNQAL
+401 EARMNQAL
-409 KQLQQLAAVTD
+409 GQLQRLAAITD
-420 EVMRIRVA
+420 QVMRIRVA

>member
-1 MSAVEA
+1 M
-7 RSTRLKTI
+7 KTI

-42 RSGLTVNVVRVAS
+42 RSGLTINILRVAS
-55 RSAKPEVDL
+55 RTSKPEVDL
-64 RGAAFSTDVM
+64 HGAEFSTNVL
-74 DLLGDSRIDVIVEL
+74 DLLNDSRLDVIVEL
-88 MGGEQLAKDL
+88 MGGEELAKDL
-98 IVGAAAQGKSVVT
+98 IVGATAQGKAVVT
-111 ANKAVIALHGNELTQ
+111 ANKAVIALHGNELAR

-131 EAAVAGAIPIIQA
+131 EAAVAAAIPIIQA
-144 LQQGLVGNRFSGLS
+144 LRQGLVANRFSGLS

-172 EDEGVSFDEI
+172 EEEGVGFDEI

-216 YGTGYEFSKVH
+216 YGTGFEFSKVY

-238 IGYATE
+238 ISYASE
-244 LGYRIKHLGILRNT
+244 LGYRIKHLGLLRNT
-258 DSGIE
+258 NGGIE
-263 ARVHPTLVP
+263 ARVHPTLVS
-272 HGELVA
+272 HSELMA

-317 VASGTNGGGPV
+317 VASGITGDNSV
-328 VEQERIQVAP
+328 ADQKAARIVP
-338 VLSIEQITS
+338 IMPIEDITS

-367 ILSNHDISIDAVI
+367 ILSSHDISIDAVI
-380 QKDGHEQGDLVD
+380 QKDGHDQGDLVD
-392 IVLLTQETQ
+392 IVLLTQETL
-401 EAHMNQAL
+401 EARMNQAL
-409 KQLQQLAAVTD
+409 GQLQRLAAITD
-420 EVMRIRVA
+420 QVMRIRVA

>member
-1 MSAVEA
+1 M
-7 RSTRLKTI
+7 KTI

-23 TVAQGVLELLATNR
+23 TVAQGVLELLAANR

-42 RSGLTVNVVRVAS
+42 RSGLTINILRIAS
-55 RSAKPEVDL
+55 RTSKPEVDL
-64 RGAAFSTDVM
+64 HGAEFSTNVL
-74 DLLGDSRIDVIVEL
+74 DLLNDSRLDVIVEL
-88 MGGEQLAKDL
+88 MGGEDLAKDL
-98 IVGAAAQGKSVVT
+98 IVGATAQGKAVVT
-111 ANKAVIALHGNELTQ
+111 ANKAVIALHGNELAR

-144 LQQGLVGNRFSGLS
+144 LRQGLVANRFSGLS
-158 GIINGTC
+158 GVINGTC

-172 EDEGVSFDEI
+172 EEEGVGFDEI

-216 YGTGYEFSKVH
+216 YGTGFEFSKVY

-238 IGYATE
+238 ISYASE
-244 LGYRIKHLGILRNT
+244 LGYRIKHLGLLRNT
-258 DSGIE
+258 NAGIE

-272 HGELVA
+272 RSELMA

-292 AAGKTLFSGP
+292 ASGKTLFSGP

-317 VASGTNGGGPV
+317 VASGITGDNSV
-328 VEQERIQVAP
+328 ADQEAARTVPIMP
-338 VLSIEQITS
+338 IEEITS

-367 ILSNHDISIDAVI
+367 ILSSHDISIDAVI
-380 QKDGHEQGDLVD
+380 QKDGHDQGDLVD
-392 IVLLTQETQ
+392 IVLLTQETL
-401 EAHMNQAL
+401 EARMNQAL
-409 KQLQQLAAVTD
+409 GQLQGLAAITD
-420 EVMRIRVA
+420 QVMRIRVA

>member
-1 MSAVEA
+1 M
-7 RSTRLKTI
+7 KTI

-23 TVAQGVLELLATNR
+23 TVAQGVLELLAANR

-42 RSGLTVNVVRVAS
+42 RCGLTIKILRIAS
-55 RSAKPEVDL
+55 RTSKPEVDL
-64 RGAAFSTDVM
+64 HGAEFSTNVL
-74 DLLGDSRIDVIVEL
+74 DLLNDSRLDVIVEL
-88 MGGEQLAKDL
+88 MGGEDLAKDL
-98 IVGAAAQGKSVVT
+98 IVGATAQGKAVVT
-111 ANKAVIALHGNELTQ
+111 ANKAVIALHGNELAR

-144 LQQGLVGNRFSGLS
+144 LRQGLVANRFSGLS

-172 EDEGVSFDEI
+172 EEEGVGFDEI

-216 YGTGYEFSKVH
+216 YGTGFEFSKVY

-238 IGYATE
+238 IGYASE
-244 LGYRIKHLGILRNT
+244 LGYRIKHLGLLRNT
-258 DSGIE
+258 NAGIE

-272 HGELVA
+272 RSELMA

-292 AAGKTLFSGP
+292 ASGKTLFSGP

-317 VASGTNGGGPV
+317 VASGITGDNSV
-328 VEQERIQVAP
+328 ADQEAARTVPIMP
-338 VLSIEQITS
+338 IEEITS

-367 ILSNHDISIDAVI
+367 ILSSHDISIDAVI
-380 QKDGHEQGDLVD
+380 QKDGHDQGDLVD
-392 IVLLTQETQ
+392 IVLLTQETL
-401 EAHMNQAL
+401 EARMNQAL
-409 KQLQQLAAVTD
+409 GQLQRLAAITD
-420 EVMRIRVA
+420 QVMRIRVA

>member
-1 MSAVEA
+1 M
-7 RSTRLKTI
+7 KTI

-23 TVAQGVLELLATNR
+23 TVAQGVLELLAANR

-42 RSGLTVNVVRVAS
+42 RSGLTINILRIAS
-55 RSAKPEVDL
+55 RTSKPEVDL
-64 RGAAFSTDVM
+64 HGAEFSTNVL
-74 DLLGDSRIDVIVEL
+74 DLLNDSRLDVIVEL
-88 MGGEQLAKDL
+88 MGGEDLAKDL
-98 IVGAAAQGKSVVT
+98 IVGATAQGKAAVT
-111 ANKAVIALHGNELTQ
+111 ANKAVIALHGNELAR

-144 LQQGLVGNRFSGLS
+144 LRQGLVANRFSGLS

-172 EDEGVSFDEI
+172 EEEGVGFDEI

-216 YGTGYEFSKVH
+216 YGTAFEFSKVY

-238 IGYATE
+238 IGYASE
-244 LGYRIKHLGILRNT
+244 LGYRIKHLGLLRNT
-258 DSGIE
+258 NAGIE

-272 HGELVA
+272 RSELMA

-292 AAGKTLFSGP
+292 ASGKTLFSGP

-317 VASGTNGGGPV
+317 VASGITGDNSV
-328 VEQERIQVAP
+328 ADQEAARTVPIMP
-338 VLSIEQITS
+338 IEEITS

-367 ILSNHDISIDAVI
+367 ILSSHDISIDAVI
-380 QKDGHEQGDLVD
+380 QKDGHDQGDLVD
-392 IVLLTQETQ
+392 IVLLTQETL
-401 EAHMNQAL
+401 EARMNQAL
-409 KQLQQLAAVTD
+409 GQLQRLAAITD
-420 EVMRIRVA
+420 QVMRIRVA

>member
-1 MSAVEA
+1 M
-7 RSTRLKTI
+7 KTI

-23 TVAQGVLELLATNR
+23 TVAQGVLELLAANR

-42 RSGLTVNVVRVAS
+42 RSGLTINILRVAS
-55 RSAKPEVDL
+55 RTSKPEVDL
-64 RGAAFSTDVM
+64 HGAEFSTDVL
-74 DLLGDSRIDVIVEL
+74 DLLNDSRLDVIVEL
-88 MGGEQLAKDL
+88 MGGEELAKDL
-98 IVGAAAQGKSVVT
+98 IVGATAQGKAVVT
-111 ANKAVIALHGNELTQ
+111 ANKAVIALHGNELAR

-144 LQQGLVGNRFSGLS
+144 LRQGLVANRFSGLS

-172 EDEGVSFDEI
+172 EEEGVGFDEI

-216 YGTGYEFSKVH
+216 YGTGFEFSKVY

-238 IGYATE
+238 ISYASE
-244 LGYRIKHLGILRNT
+244 LGYRIKHLGLLRNT
-258 DSGIE
+258 NVGIE

-272 HGELVA
+272 HSELMA

-317 VASGTNGGGPV
+317 VASGITGDNSV
-328 VEQERIQVAP
+328 ADQEAARMVPIMP
-338 VLSIEQITS
+338 IEDITS

-367 ILSNHDISIDAVI
+367 ILSSHDISIDAVI
-380 QKDGHEQGDLVD
+380 QKDGHDQGDLVD
-392 IVLLTQETQ
+392 IVLLTQQTL
-401 EAHMNQAL
+401 EARMNQAL
-409 KQLQQLAAVTD
+409 GQLQRLAAITD
-420 EVMRIRVA
+420 QVMRIRVA

>member
-1 MSAVEA
+1 M
-7 RSTRLKTI
+7 KTI

-23 TVAQGVLELLATNR
+23 TVAQGVLELLAANR

-42 RSGLTVNVVRVAS
+42 RSGLTIKILRIAS
-55 RSAKPEVDL
+55 RTSKPEVDL
-64 RGAAFSTDVM
+64 HGAEFSTDVI
-74 DLLGDSRIDVIVEL
+74 DLLNDSRLDVIVEL
-88 MGGEQLAKDL
+88 MGGEDLAKDL
-98 IVGAAAQGKSVVT
+98 IVGATAQGKAVVT
-111 ANKAVIALHGNELTQ
+111 ANKAVIALHGNELAR

-144 LQQGLVGNRFSGLS
+144 LRQGLVANRFSGLS

-172 EDEGVSFDEI
+172 EEEGVGFDEI

-216 YGTGYEFSKVH
+216 YGTGFEFSKVY

-238 IGYATE
+238 IGYASE
-244 LGYRIKHLGILRNT
+244 LGYRIKHLGLLRNT
-258 DSGIE
+258 NAGIE

-272 HGELVA
+272 RSELMA

-292 AAGKTLFSGP
+292 ASGKTLFSGP

-317 VASGTNGGGPV
+317 VASGITGDNSV
-328 VEQERIQVAP
+328 ADQEAARMVPIMP
-338 VLSIEQITS
+338 IEEITS

-367 ILSNHDISIDAVI
+367 ILSSHDISIDAVI
-380 QKDGHEQGDLVD
+380 QKDGHDQGDLVD
-392 IVLLTQETQ
+392 IVLLTQETL
-401 EAHMNQAL
+401 EARMNQAL
-409 KQLQQLAAVTD
+409 GQLQRLAAITD
-420 EVMRIRVA
+420 QVMRIRVA

>member
-1 MSAVEA
+1 M
-7 RSTRLKTI
+7 KTI

-23 TVAQGVLELLATNR
+23 TVAQGVLELLAANR
-37 DLIEQ
+37 DLIEH
-42 RSGLTVNVVRVAS
+42 RSGLTINILRIAS
-55 RSAKPEVDL
+55 RTSKPEVDL
-64 RGAAFSTDVM
+64 HGAEFSTNVL
-74 DLLGDSRIDVIVEL
+74 DLLNDSRLDVIVEL
-88 MGGEQLAKDL
+88 MGGEDLAKDL
-98 IVGAAAQGKSVVT
+98 IVGATAQGKAVVT
-111 ANKAVIALHGNELTQ
+111 ANKAVIALHGNELAR

-144 LQQGLVGNRFSGLS
+144 LRQGLVANRFSGLS

-172 EDEGVSFDEI
+172 EEEGVGFDEI

-216 YGTGYEFSKVH
+216 YGTGFEFSKVY

-238 IGYATE
+238 IGYASE
-244 LGYRIKHLGILRNT
+244 LGYRIKHLGVLRNT
-258 DSGIE
+258 NAGIE

-272 HGELVA
+272 RSELMA

-292 AAGKTLFSGP
+292 ASGKTLFSGP

-317 VASGTNGGGPV
+317 VASGITGDNSV
-328 VEQERIQVAP
+328 ADQETARTVPIMP
-338 VLSIEQITS
+338 IEEITS

-367 ILSNHDISIDAVI
+367 ILSSHDISIDAVI
-380 QKDGHEQGDLVD
+380 QKDGHDQGDLVD
-392 IVLLTQETQ
+392 IVLLTQETL
-401 EAHMNQAL
+401 EARMNQAL
-409 KQLQQLAAVTD
+409 GQLQRLAAITD
-420 EVMRIRVA
+420 QVMRIRVA

>member
-1 MSAVEA
+1 M
-7 RSTRLKTI
+7 KTI

-23 TVAQGVLELLATNR
+23 TVAQGVLELLAANR

-42 RSGLTVNVVRVAS
+42 RSGLTINILRIAS
-55 RSAKPEVDL
+55 RTSKPEVDL
-64 RGAAFSTDVM
+64 HGAEFSTNVL
-74 DLLGDSRIDVIVEL
+74 DLLNDSRLDVIVEL
-88 MGGEQLAKDL
+88 MGGEDLAKDL
-98 IVGAAAQGKSVVT
+98 IFGATAQGKAVVT
-111 ANKAVIALHGNELTQ
+111 ANKAVIALHGNELAR

-144 LQQGLVGNRFSGLS
+144 LRQGLVANRFSGLS

-172 EDEGVSFDEI
+172 EEEGVGFDEI

-216 YGTGYEFSKVH
+216 YGTGFEFSKVY

-238 IGYATE
+238 IGYASE
-244 LGYRIKHLGILRNT
+244 LGYRIKHLGLLRNT
-258 DSGIE
+258 NAGIE

-272 HGELVA
+272 RSELMA

-292 AAGKTLFSGP
+292 ASGKTLFSGP

-317 VASGTNGGGPV
+317 VASGITGDNSV
-328 VEQERIQVAP
+328 ADQEAARMVPIMP
-338 VLSIEQITS
+338 IEDITS

-367 ILSNHDISIDAVI
+367 ILSSHDISIDAVI
-380 QKDGHEQGDLVD
+380 QKDGHDQGDLVD
-392 IVLLTQETQ
+392 IVLLTQETL
-401 EAHMNQAL
+401 EARMNQAL
-409 KQLQQLAAVTD
+409 GQLQRLAAITD
-420 EVMRIRVA
+420 QVMRIRVA